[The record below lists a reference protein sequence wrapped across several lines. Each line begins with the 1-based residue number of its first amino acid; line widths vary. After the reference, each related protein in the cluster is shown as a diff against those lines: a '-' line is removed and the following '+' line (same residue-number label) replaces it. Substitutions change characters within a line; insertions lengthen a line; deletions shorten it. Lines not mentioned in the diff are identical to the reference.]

1 MRLRT
6 RRVAVLTVTAA
17 LLVAVA
23 MVASGSAAQEAKQS
37 LSSAGAAD
45 TTPFFTWSTTIGHGA
60 NVTISTHGNIIQYE
74 SPFGYEHLG
83 VGSFSE
89 GYVLC
94 YTDPSG
100 TPQNVY
106 DMGGFEFGFGPST
119 NTTSPQVTVSRD
131 TFDGVLNFHQRFNAD
146 LGADRFSITMRVTNN
161 TRSTIK
167 NILLRRQADLD
178 TDTGG
183 AMGWAGF
190 LNWFARTEMDG
201 VSAWNDEARADSFG
215 EEFDAH
221 SLVLGHRISSVPRD
235 AQVTESI
242 LDPNCVPTEVAGSE
256 SGPVGPADYGAS
268 LAYDIGSLGGG
279 AQRTIVI
286 MYVED

>member
-1 MRLRT
+1 MR
-6 RRVAVLTVTAA
+6 RRARLTVLTVTAT
-17 LLVAVA
+17 LFVAVA
-23 MVASGSAAQEAKQS
+23 MVASGASAQEAKQS
-37 LSSAGAAD
+37 VSSAGAAD

-74 SPFGYEHLG
+74 SPFGYEHFG
-83 VGSFSE
+83 VGSLSE

-94 YTDPSG
+94 YTDPSA

-106 DMGGFEFGFGPST
+106 DLGGFEFGFGPST

-131 TFDGVLNFHQRFNAD
+131 TADGVLNFHQRFNAD
-146 LGADRFSITMRVTNN
+146 LGADRFSITMRVTNIS
-161 TRSTIK
+161 RVTIH
-167 NILLRRQADLD
+167 NILLRRQADID

-183 AMGWAGF
+183 AMGWANF
-190 LNWFARTEMDG
+190 LNWFARSEMDG
-201 VSAWNDEARADSFG
+201 VMAWNDEARADSLG
-215 EEFDAH
+215 EEFEAH
-221 SLVLGHRISSVPRD
+221 ELVLGHRIASVTRD
-235 AQVTESI
+235 AQVTENI
-242 LDPNCVPTEVAGSE
+242 LDPNCNPAEVAGSE

-268 LAYDIGSLGGG
+268 LAYNVGSLGPG